1 MDIRETSSKS
11 LVRKFDI
18 VIKKETINKSV
29 DEKIAEVSKQANL
42 PGFRPGKV
50 PLSVLK
56 ARFGKQLIGEVI
68 NESMNNVSKKII
80 EDNKINAASQPKL
93 EITSFE
99 DGSDLKA
106 KFEVEVVPEF
116 KTSCRIQD
124 EPPPPCWTRSAVVVP
139 SGATA

>member
-50 PLSVLK
+50 PLSV
-56 ARFGKQLIGEVI
+56 
-68 NESMNNVSKKII
+68 
-80 EDNKINAASQPKL
+80 P
-93 EITSFE
+93 
-99 DGSDLKA
+99 
-106 KFEVEVVPEF
+106 
-116 KTSCRIQD
+116 
-124 EPPPPCWTRSAVVVP
+124 
-139 SGATA
+139 